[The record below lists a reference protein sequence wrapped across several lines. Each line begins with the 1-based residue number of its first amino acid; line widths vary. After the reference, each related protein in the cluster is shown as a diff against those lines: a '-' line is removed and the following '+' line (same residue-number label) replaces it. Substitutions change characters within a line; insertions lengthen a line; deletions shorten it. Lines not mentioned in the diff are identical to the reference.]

1 MAKISSLATIER
13 YLAMALAVCF
23 CCSVSGSWICLI
35 LLLVVALAQPDR
47 LERFKVMK
55 EAPLLLPLCLF
66 AVPVLISGLASGGI
80 DEGAKALWSM
90 RGMMVPYMVAFQM
103 FRTSGISSKYN
114 TAAWTLTVLLI
125 AGALSGLFAV
135 PQQIFNFRPFTTYP
149 FLQATGFLSEPMSF
163 AGVIQ
168 LTSFLALG
176 FLIKKGY
183 QQLPLLQNGRVF
195 LAVLLANFLGLLFC
209 GERSAWVGM
218 IFAFLSICLY
228 VSPKMLLRGAVVLLV
243 LGVLSYCF
251 VPLVKAR
258 IAPLGHWQTDVSVTA
273 RLKIWS
279 TAWQLFQEH
288 PITGVG
294 PHKFPRLPIS
304 EAVVAGR
311 STDLNHAHSNYLQ
324 ILSTTGILGAA
335 AFLYLLG
342 SAIYFSY
349 RQSKLSS
356 TDNQSVF
363 NSAIGLGLLGAM
375 ISLSFAGIFEYNFN
389 SGHIKLVQWLL
400 LALLVAS
407 SQVKVALP
415 SSLLTDNARQSTSP
429 E

>member
-1 MAKISSLATIER
+1 MANIPFLASIER
-13 YLAMALAVCF
+13 FLAMALAVCF

-35 LLLVVALAQPDR
+35 LLLVVALAQSDR
-47 LERFKVMK
+47 LDRLKVMVQ
-55 EAPLLLPLCLF
+55 APFLPPLCLF
-66 AVPVLISGLASGGI
+66 AVPVLISGLACGGI
-80 DEGAKALWSM
+80 DEGIKAIWSM
-90 RGMMVPYMVAFQM
+90 RGLVVPYLTAFQL
-103 FRTSGISSKYN
+103 FRKTDN
-114 TAAWTLTVLLI
+114 AAWTLTILLL
-125 AGALSGLFAV
+125 AGAVSGLFAV
-135 PQQIFNFRPFTTYP
+135 PQQIFHFHPFTTYP

-168 LTSFLALG
+168 LTSFLGLG

-183 QQLPLLQNGRVF
+183 RRLPLLGNDKIFV
-195 LAVLLANFLGLLFC
+195 AVLLANFLGLLFC

-228 VSPKMLLRGAVVLLV
+228 VSPKMLLRGAIVLLV
-243 LGVLSYCF
+243 VGTLSYCF

-258 IAPLGHWQTDVSVTA
+258 IAPMAHWQSDVSITA

-279 TAWQLFQEH
+279 TAWKLFEDH

-294 PHKFPRLPIS
+294 PRNFPRLPMP

-324 ILSTTGILGAA
+324 ILSTTGILGLA

-342 SAIYFSY
+342 SALYLSY
-349 RQSKLSS
+349 RQSKQE
-356 TDNQSVF
+356 DNETSNWQGM
-363 NSAIGLGLLGAM
+363 NSAIGLGLLGAL

-389 SGHIKLVQWLL
+389 SGHIKLVQWVLL
-400 LALLVAS
+400 SLLVTTA
-407 SQVKVALP
+407 KLKPP
-415 SSLLTDNARQSTSP
+415 SRALTDSARQS
-429 E
+429 EVLE